1 MTRTTSEKKNETE
14 AQNTVEG
21 HFSRLEQAGNR
32 NSELKDKIEIKGK
45 TEELFISQTTQDLMK
60 GKCKNTPIPS
70 KEQT

>member
-1 MTRTTSEKKNETE
+1 
-14 AQNTVEG
+14 VEG

-45 TEELFISQTTQDLMK
+45 TEELSISQTTQDLMK